1 MKMMRKMTYRLMPL
15 LPLLLLPLLA
25 LLPAGCIENN
35 IPYPRIQPDFLSF
48 DADGLLKPAEID
60 TENRMITLTFDEET
74 DITAVEVTG

>member
-1 MKMMRKMTYRLMPL
+1 MNKRL
-15 LPLLLLPLLA
+15 LPLFLLLLPMLA

-60 TENRMITLTFDEET
+60 TENQSVWDLKRE
-74 DITAVEVTG
+74 

>member
-35 IPYPRIQPDFLSF
+35 IP
-48 DADGLLKPAEID
+48 
-60 TENRMITLTFDEET
+60 
-74 DITAVEVTG
+74 